1 MERQT
6 RQLLGTLADDL
17 TDDLIL
23 ELLQGET
30 LETDLQQRV
39 SSSRQTISR
48 RLAELELW
56 GVVIGEDRS
65 TPGRGRPTRAWR
77 LASAQVAAF
86 LSAADE
92 LLLRLL
98 EERTRRHRE
107 AIRPSTD
114 ADRVRH
120 LRPRS

>member
-23 ELLQGET
+23 ELSRGEM
-30 LETDLQQRV
+30 LETELQQRM
-39 SSSRQTISR
+39 SSSRQTIGR

-56 GVVIGEDRS
+56 GIVVGEERQ

-77 LASAQVAAF
+77 LTSAEITGF
-86 LSAADE
+86 LGRADE

-98 EERTRRHRE
+98 EERARRHRE
-107 AIRPSTD
+107 AIRPPAD
-114 ADRVRH
+114 ADRVRR
-120 LRPRS
+120 LRP

>member
-6 RQLLGTLADDL
+6 RQLLGILADDL
-17 TDDLIL
+17 TGGLIAAL
-23 ELLQGET
+23 SAGEA
-30 LETDLQQRV
+30 LETQLQRRM
-39 SSSRQTISR
+39 SASRQTISR

-56 GVVIGEDRS
+56 GVVASEDRQ

-77 LASAQVAAF
+77 LASVEVTAF
-86 LSAADE
+86 LGDADE

-107 AIRPSTD
+107 AIRLPAT
-114 ADRVRH
+114 AGRVRQ
-120 LRPRS
+120 LRP